1 MYVYITSYD
10 LFYDYAT
17 WFLYPLYIPQLHSLQ
32 SESSDL
38 KTWDYQPS
46 VQPKKLLLCKSLE
59 FHLYVIEVNFVEF
72 ILKTLLLQK
81 L

>member
-1 MYVYITSYD
+1 MIF
-10 LFYDYAT
+10 FYDYTT
-17 WFLYPLYIPQLHSLQ
+17 WFLDPLYIPQLYSLQ

-46 VQPKKLLLCKSLE
+46 VRPKKLALCKSLE
-59 FHLYVIEVNFVEF
+59 FHMYVIEVNFVEYDTV